1 MHLIWHPLR
10 GHGAVIAAF
19 HLLLPFAISFAS
31 PLMSVLYASSPFQ
44 KKILRLIYIV
54 SENFSFCSFS
64 QNIQVFFGFLRFRCP
79 CRFHSK
85 ACIAML
91 LCGFLRL
98 ECVITSSTPCFDC
111 CFYWLLFGDF
121 PQVCVGDFIRPS
133 LHRTRTDFVM
143 FLFSFQI
150 HKGVLIGVK

>member
-1 MHLIWHPLR
+1 MHLIWLNPLR

-64 QNIQVFFGFLRFRCP
+64 HNIQVFFGFLRFRCP
-79 CRFHSK
+79 VDSTLK
-85 ACIAML
+85 LA
-91 LCGFLRL
+91 LRCYFVVSL
-98 ECVITSSTPCFDC
+98 ECVITSSSPCFDC

-121 PQVCVGDFIRPS
+121 PQVCVGDFIPPS

-143 FLFSFQI
+143 FLFRFQI